1 MLPALEEANHES
13 SFLCP
18 CRRTLSQ
25 TTNRMSNH
33 SETAYKTCDR
43 LSFERDFQICG
54 CRWYFPNNTKAGAQV
69 KKKRE
74 SSKRFIVD
82 KYRLNRNWV
91 HSPPLA
97 ASYILRFI
105 KPRRAKR
112 LVAVMPRRSLSA
124 GDGVEGL
131 PRGWQTKGADI
142 HYNKAISSG
151 NGLFVRL
158 ITGHAPDC
166 PFATHIHPTVLSL
179 QIPVLNSP
187 FLHTYTRFQVY
198 FSRFSYRSWIPS
210 EILSLQLQ
218 ALSCFTP

>member
-131 PRGWQTKGADI
+131 PRGGANKGRRYSLVAAGLPRDCS
-142 HYNKAISSG
+142 YLNKESRGKS
-151 NGLFVRL
+151 
-158 ITGHAPDC
+158 T
-166 PFATHIHPTVLSL
+166 PTE
-179 QIPVLNSP
+179 NCRMA
-187 FLHTYTRFQVY
+187 F
-198 FSRFSYRSWIPS
+198 
-210 EILSLQLQ
+210 
-218 ALSCFTP
+218 